1 MYDRTYPGR
10 RGLKPNFEEGV
21 KGFITWAFA
30 QECCLSE
37 GGVRCPCLKC
47 ECRPIISDPE
57 EVERHLKRRGFIKNY
72 WVWTYNGEQLP
83 SNVQRT
89 TTTHA
94 SSSRS
99 HMEHRE
105 EFSLISD
112 MVGDAFGVNV
122 TYDEPQDFDQEELPN
137 EEAQKFY
144 QLLQEMNTPLFKGSS
159 DSKLSMCVRLLAA
172 KSNWNVPDQCLEF
185 FAKMMLDATPTKDNL
200 PTSFYDA
207 KRLVSKLGLEVRKID
222 CCTNGCMLF
231 YDNEFGTNDG
241 SLEECKFCKSPRY
254 KVRSKAI
261 NRKTKDNEK
270 ARKDM
275 EILCNR
281 KELELKVKPNGKLLK
296 PKANYSLTSE
306 EAKAICR
313 WLNELRMPDGYASN
327 LARCADSSTGKLH
340 GMKSHDCHVFME
352 RLLPIAFSS
361 LPKHVL
367 NPLTEISQFFRDI
380 CASKLRVDDIVKLD
394 KNIPVILFF
403 GIPGRPSGKK
413 NVHWLTQ
420 KELLA
425 AHVHV
430 LINCVEVK
438 PYLEAFN
445 TSYFQSTGEHPN
457 TSDTH
462 AYFPAWFKEQL
473 SCAVAPTQEIIHL
486 RNLSRGPVQSANE
499 WHTYFVNGY
508 KFHTKTWTEG
518 KKTINSGVFVKGV
531 TDGGEDDFYG
541 TITHI
546 YELVYNYL
554 DCENKVVLFY
564 CDWYD
569 ISARGTKIDKK
580 YNTVEIR
587 MDRRYK
593 EYDPF
598 IMSHIVRQV
607 YYVPYPST
615 QPRKRGWCVVI
626 KTKPLGHI
634 EADDVVVEDVAY
646 QDDETSQVNDVI
658 EVEQITSLCDTVVE
672 GHQVDA
678 STLLTENDVDEECEE
693 FVSEDSIRTD
703 EDFE

>member
-144 QLLQEMNTPLFKGSS
+144 QLLQEMNTPLFEGSS

-261 NRKTKDNEK
+261 NR
-270 ARKDM
+270 
-275 EILCNR
+275 
-281 KELELKVKPNGKLLK
+281 
-296 PKANYSLTSE
+296 
-306 EAKAICR
+306 
-313 WLNELRMPDGYASN
+313 
-327 LARCADSSTGKLH
+327 
-340 GMKSHDCHVFME
+340 
-352 RLLPIAFSS
+352 
-361 LPKHVL
+361 
-367 NPLTEISQFFRDI
+367 
-380 CASKLRVDDIVKLD
+380 
-394 KNIPVILFF
+394 
-403 GIPGRPSGKK
+403 
-413 NVHWLTQ
+413 
-420 KELLA
+420 
-425 AHVHV
+425 
-430 LINCVEVK
+430 
-438 PYLEAFN
+438 
-445 TSYFQSTGEHPN
+445 
-457 TSDTH
+457 
-462 AYFPAWFKEQL
+462 
-473 SCAVAPTQEIIHL
+473 
-486 RNLSRGPVQSANE
+486 
-499 WHTYFVNGY
+499 
-508 KFHTKTWTEG
+508 
-518 KKTINSGVFVKGV
+518 V

>member
-112 MVGDAFGVNV
+112 MLGDAFGVNV

-144 QLLQEMNTPLFKGSS
+144 QLLQEMNTPLFEGSS

-241 SLEECKFCKSPRY
+241 SLEECKFCKSLRY

>member
-1 MYDRTYPGR
+1 
-10 RGLKPNFEEGV
+10 
-21 KGFITWAFA
+21 
-30 QECCLSE
+30 
-37 GGVRCPCLKC
+37 
-47 ECRPIISDPE
+47 
-57 EVERHLKRRGFIKNY
+57 
-72 WVWTYNGEQLP
+72 
-83 SNVQRT
+83 
-89 TTTHA
+89 
-94 SSSRS
+94 
-99 HMEHRE
+99 
-105 EFSLISD
+105 
-112 MVGDAFGVNV
+112 
-122 TYDEPQDFDQEELPN
+122 
-137 EEAQKFY
+137 
-144 QLLQEMNTPLFKGSS
+144 
-159 DSKLSMCVRLLAA
+159 
-172 KSNWNVPDQCLEF
+172 
-185 FAKMMLDATPTKDNL
+185 MMLDATPTKDNL

-313 WLNELRMPDGYASN
+313 WLNELRIKID
-327 LARCADSSTGKLH
+327 
-340 GMKSHDCHVFME
+340 
-352 RLLPIAFSS
+352 
-361 LPKHVL
+361 
-367 NPLTEISQFFRDI
+367 
-380 CASKLRVDDIVKLD
+380 
-394 KNIPVILFF
+394 
-403 GIPGRPSGKK
+403 
-413 NVHWLTQ
+413 
-420 KELLA
+420 
-425 AHVHV
+425 
-430 LINCVEVK
+430 
-438 PYLEAFN
+438 
-445 TSYFQSTGEHPN
+445 
-457 TSDTH
+457 
-462 AYFPAWFKEQL
+462 
-473 SCAVAPTQEIIHL
+473 
-486 RNLSRGPVQSANE
+486 
-499 WHTYFVNGY
+499 
-508 KFHTKTWTEG
+508 
-518 KKTINSGVFVKGV
+518 
-531 TDGGEDDFYG
+531 
-541 TITHI
+541 
-546 YELVYNYL
+546 
-554 DCENKVVLFY
+554 KVVLFY

-703 EDFE
+703 EDNSMDEEHEDFE

>member
-1 MYDRTYPGR
+1 MFKYVKLFTQTY
-10 RGLKPNFEEGV
+10 
-21 KGFITWAFA
+21 
-30 QECCLSE
+30 
-37 GGVRCPCLKC
+37 
-47 ECRPIISDPE
+47 
-57 EVERHLKRRGFIKNY
+57 
-72 WVWTYNGEQLP
+72 
-83 SNVQRT
+83 
-89 TTTHA
+89 
-94 SSSRS
+94 
-99 HMEHRE
+99 
-105 EFSLISD
+105 
-112 MVGDAFGVNV
+112 
-122 TYDEPQDFDQEELPN
+122 
-137 EEAQKFY
+137 
-144 QLLQEMNTPLFKGSS
+144 
-159 DSKLSMCVRLLAA
+159 
-172 KSNWNVPDQCLEF
+172 
-185 FAKMMLDATPTKDNL
+185 
-200 PTSFYDA
+200 
-207 KRLVSKLGLEVRKID
+207 ID
-222 CCTNGCMLF
+222 
-231 YDNEFGTNDG
+231 
-241 SLEECKFCKSPRY
+241 
-254 KVRSKAI
+254 
-261 NRKTKDNEK
+261 
-270 ARKDM
+270 
-275 EILCNR
+275 ILCR
-281 KELELKVKPNGKLLK
+281 
-296 PKANYSLTSE
+296 
-306 EAKAICR
+306 
-313 WLNELRMPDGYASN
+313 
-327 LARCADSSTGKLH
+327 
-340 GMKSHDCHVFME
+340 
-352 RLLPIAFSS
+352 
-361 LPKHVL
+361 
-367 NPLTEISQFFRDI
+367 
-380 CASKLRVDDIVKLD
+380 
-394 KNIPVILFF
+394 
-403 GIPGRPSGKK
+403 
-413 NVHWLTQ
+413 
-420 KELLA
+420 
-425 AHVHV
+425 
-430 LINCVEVK
+430 
-438 PYLEAFN
+438 AFN

>member
-144 QLLQEMNTPLFKGSS
+144 QLLQEMNTPLFEGSS